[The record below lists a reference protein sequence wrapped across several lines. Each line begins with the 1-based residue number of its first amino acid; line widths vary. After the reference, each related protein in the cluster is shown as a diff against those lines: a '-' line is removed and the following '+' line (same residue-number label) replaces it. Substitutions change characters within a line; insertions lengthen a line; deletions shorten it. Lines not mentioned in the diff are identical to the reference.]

1 MTRREGVA
9 IALCYS
15 GIGLAFVHDLNVADA
30 RSVWIGGGL
39 VFASSVSYA
48 LYLSGSTPMIVV
60 LIDRISTW
68 LTAALAAS
76 A

>member
-1 MTRREGVA
+1 MKMDEYAPA
-9 IALCYS
+9 IMPTSSARPRSFS
-15 GIGLAFVHDLNVADA
+15 GPVPRMKVPAK
-30 RSVWIGGGL
+30 
-39 VFASSVSYA
+39 VSA
-48 LYLSGSTPMIVV
+48 ATGSTPMIVV